1 MKKYTKFIPYF
12 TTLGVMIVIFMFSAE
27 SAEKSAESSSGFIQ
41 FIINIFNN
49 LFNSE
54 HSITITNTIEH
65 FVRKT
70 AHFCIYGL
78 LGFNAYWLFLWNC
91 KNTKKHMILLF
102 SVILSFIYAC
112 SDEIHQLFS
121 PGRSGSFGDVLLD
134 TSGAFC
140 GALALIVIIFIYT
153 HLKEKKVNK

>member
-1 MKKYTKFIPYF
+1 MKKYARFIPYI
-12 TTLGVMIVIFMFSAE
+12 TTLSVMIVIFLFSSENAE
-27 SAEKSAESSSGFIQ
+27 ESAESSSGFIQ
-41 FIINIFNN
+41 FIVDIFNNIFNT
-49 LFNSE
+49 E
-54 HSITITNTIEH
+54 HSVTTTKSIEH

-91 KNTKKHMILLF
+91 KNTPKHLILIF

-134 TSGAFC
+134 TTGAFC
-140 GALALIVIIFIYT
+140 GALMLMAIISIYIYF
-153 HLKEKKVNK
+153 KEKKVNK